1 MSGACLARIAGLW
14 LGRPATK
21 TMTLRSEDER
31 DSSASA
37 PGGPTIRRDL
47 PAAGACFTMND
58 LCGQARQQSS
68 GEDAMQISRR
78 EAIRGA
84 AAAGLGIAAA
94 ALAGRQAAAADEIAV
109 GSVLDATGPINIYGL
124 PMIDA
129 TKFAVERINDA
140 GGVLGRKLRLIE
152 TDGQSNNQ
160 VYAQNAV
167 KLILDDKVA
176 VLMGGITSASREAVR
191 PVVDKYPTVYFYN
204 EQYEGGVCD
213 KLVFCTGVT
222 PAQQLGILVPW
233 AVKQHGK
240 KVYTLAAD
248 YNYGHISADWVKV
261 YLKQA
266 GGELGGEEFI
276 PLDVVNFDSVIQ
288 RLQAAKPDVV
298 MSLLVGGNHIAF
310 YRQFAAAGL
319 KGRMAIVS
327 ATFGL
332 GNEQV
337 VLKPQEAEGIV
348 VIYPYFQELDNATNR
363 DWVAAWRKR
372 FGSNYTY
379 ITDSACTVWNGWH
392 LWAAA
397 VNQAKSLDR
406 DKVIAALESGL
417 KFDSPEGTI
426 SLDPKS
432 HHIVHSVH
440 LAKVDDRNGFT
451 ILESFASVEPSDTM
465 QVCDLT
471 ANPNQ
476 HKQFTPRF

>member
-1 MSGACLARIAGLW
+1 MQITRRAAVRGAV
-14 LGRPATK
+14 
-21 TMTLRSEDER
+21 
-31 DSSASA
+31 
-37 PGGPTIRRDL
+37 
-47 PAAGACFTMND
+47 AAGF
-58 LCGQARQQSS
+58 GV
-68 GEDAMQISRR
+68 
-78 EAIRGA
+78 A
-84 AAAGLGIAAA
+84 ASTLV
-94 ALAGRQAAAADEIAV
+94 GRSAVAADEIAV
-109 GSVLDATGPINIYGL
+109 GSILDATGPINIYGL

-129 TKFAVERINDA
+129 TKFAVENINES

-152 TDGQSNNQ
+152 TDCQSNNQ
-160 VYAQNAV
+160 IYAQNAV
-167 KLILDDKVA
+167 KLILDDKVP

-191 PVVDKYPTVYFYN
+191 PVVGKYPTVYFYN

-222 PAQQLGILVPW
+222 PAQQLGVLVPW
-233 AVKQHGK
+233 AAKQHGK

-266 GGELGGEEFI
+266 GGELAGEEFI

-319 KGRMAIVS
+319 KDKMAIVS

-348 VIYPYFQELDNATNR
+348 VIYPYFQELDTGVNK

-372 FGSNYTY
+372 FGAGYTY

-392 LWAAA
+392 LWAMA
-397 VNQAKSLDR
+397 VNKAKSLDR
-406 DKVIAALESGL
+406 DKVIATLESGL
-417 KFDSPEGTI
+417 TFESPEGTI
-426 SLDPKS
+426 RLDPKS
-432 HHIVHSVH
+432 HHVVHSVH
-440 LAKVDDRNGFT
+440 LAKVNDKNGFS
-451 ILESFASVEPSDTM
+451 IMESFTNVEPADTM
-465 QVCDLT
+465 KVCDLI
-471 ANPNQ
+471 ANPNE
-476 HKQFTPRF
+476 HKQYTPKF

>member
-1 MSGACLARIAGLW
+1 MQI
-14 LGRPATK
+14 T
-21 TMTLRSEDER
+21 
-31 DSSASA
+31 
-37 PGGPTIRRDL
+37 RRDL
-47 PAAGACFTMND
+47 V
-58 LCGQARQQSS
+58 
-68 GEDAMQISRR
+68 
-78 EAIRGA
+78 RGA
-84 AAAGLGIAAA
+84 VAGGLGVAAP
-94 ALAGRQAAAADEIAV
+94 ALARESAVAADEIAV
-109 GSVLDATGPINIYGL
+109 GSILDASGPINIYGL

-129 TKFAVERINDA
+129 TKFATESINEA
-140 GGVLGRKLRLIE
+140 GGVLGRRLRLVE
-152 TDGQSNNQ
+152 TDCQSNNQ
-160 VYAQNAV
+160 IYAQNAV

-191 PVVDKYPTVYFYN
+191 PVVGKYPTLYFYN

-222 PAQQLGILVPW
+222 PAQQLGVLVPW

-240 KVYTLAAD
+240 KIYTLAAD

-261 YLKQA
+261 YLRQS
-266 GGELGGEEFI
+266 GGELAGEEFI

-288 RLQAAKPDVV
+288 RLQSAKPDVV

-319 KGRMAIVS
+319 KDKMAIVS

-348 VIYPYFQELDNATNR
+348 VIYPYFQELDTNVNK

-372 FGSNYTY
+372 FGSGYTY

-392 LWAAA
+392 LWAMA
-397 VNQAKSLDR
+397 VNKAKSLDR

-417 KFDSPEGTI
+417 SFESPEGTI
-426 SLDPKS
+426 RLDPKS

-440 LAKVDDRNGFT
+440 LAKVNNKNGFS
-451 ILESFASVEPSDTM
+451 IMESFANVEPADTM
-465 QVCDLT
+465 KVCDLI
-471 ANPNQ
+471 ANPNE
-476 HKQFTPRF
+476 HKQYTPKF